1 MSTVTIHRD
10 FGQRSDD
17 WYAAR
22 RGMVTASTIGQLVT
36 VGAPGA
42 DAYDCPA
49 CTALIGTPC
58 VSLRNGEPIKT
69 THPARVEVASRM
81 AGEVPPVLTI
91 ADGDVAHGVLSALAA
106 ERISGVTEETPTT
119 GDMWRGVIAEP
130 FARDAYAEHVGLPV
144 EEVALI
150 VRDLRNGLR
159 IGYSPDGL
167 VGDDGLVEIKAPRAK
182 GHVDTVIR
190 GEIPARHMA
199 QLQTGLFVS
208 GREWVDYVS
217 FSGGLHLW
225 VRRVELD
232 PQWQAMIP
240 AALAYAE
247 AGITDRIEHYR
258 AATSGLP
265 LTEPLPTYDD
275 ITI

>member
-1 MSTVTIHRD
+1 M
-10 FGQRSDD
+10 
-17 WYAAR
+17 
-22 RGMVTASTIGQLVT
+22 
-36 VGAPGA
+36 
-42 DAYDCPA
+42 
-49 CTALIGTPC
+49 
-58 VSLRNGEPIKT
+58 
-69 THPARVEVASRM
+69 
-81 AGEVPPVLTI
+81 
-91 ADGDVAHGVLSALAA
+91 
-106 ERISGVTEETPTT
+106 
-119 GDMWRGVIAEP
+119 
-130 FARDAYAEHVGLPV
+130 
-144 EEVALI
+144 
-150 VRDLRNGLR
+150 R

-182 GHVDTVIR
+182 GHIETVIK

-208 GREWVDYVS
+208 GREWIDYVS

-225 VRRVELD
+225 VRRVEID

-247 AGITDRIEHYR
+247 AEITNRIKRYR
-258 AATSGLP
+258 AATNGLP

>member
-1 MSTVTIHRD
+1 MTVTIHRD

-150 VRDLRNGLR
+150 VRDLGNGLR

-199 QLQTGLFVS
+199 QLQTG
-208 GREWVDYVS
+208 R
-217 FSGGLHLW
+217 
-225 VRRVELD
+225 
-232 PQWQAMIP
+232 

-247 AGITDRIEHYR
+247 AGITDRMEHYR

>member
-1 MSTVTIHRD
+1 M
-10 FGQRSDD
+10 
-17 WYAAR
+17 
-22 RGMVTASTIGQLVT
+22 AST
-36 VGAPGA
+36 APQ
-42 DAYDCPA
+42 
-49 CTALIGTPC
+49 
-58 VSLRNGEPIKT
+58 
-69 THPARVEVASRM
+69 
-81 AGEVPPVLTI
+81 VLTV

-144 EEVALI
+144 DEVALI
-150 VRDLRNGLR
+150 VRDLGNGVR

-167 VGDDGLVEIKAPRAK
+167 VGEDGLVEIKAPRAK
-182 GHVDTVIR
+182 GHVETIIRERSPPDTWR
-190 GEIPARHMA
+190 SCRPACSCPDA
-199 QLQTGLFVS
+199 S
-208 GREWVDYVS
+208 GSTTCPSRAACTWGQAGRDRPPVAGHDP
-217 FSGGLHLW
+217 
-225 VRRVELD
+225 RRARL
-232 PQWQAMIP
+232 
-240 AALAYAE
+240 AE

>member
-1 MSTVTIHRD
+1 MSTVTVYRD
-10 FGQRSDD
+10 FEQRSDG
-17 WYAAR
+17 WYKAR
-22 RGMVTASTIGQLVT
+22 RGMVTASTIGQLVS

-42 DAYDCPA
+42 DSYVCPA
-49 CTALIGTPC
+49 CSAVVGAPC
-58 VSLRNGEPIKT
+58 VSLRGGEPIKT
-69 THPARVEVASRM
+69 THPARVEVASQM
-81 AGEVPPVLTI
+81 ASTAPPVLTV
-91 ADGDVAHGVLSALAA
+91 ADGDVAHGALSALAA
-106 ERISGVTEETPTT
+106 ERLSGVTEDTPTT

-144 EEVALI
+144 DEVALI
-150 VRDLRNGLR
+150 VRDLGNGVR

-182 GHVDTVIR
+182 GHIETVIK

-208 GREWVDYVS
+208 GREWIDYVS

-225 VRRVELD
+225 VRRVEID

-247 AGITDRIEHYR
+247 AEITNRIKRYR
-258 AATSGLP
+258 AATNGLP